1 MKLTILYDNEV
12 CRKGLK
18 PGFGFSCLIEAAG
31 RNILFDVGWDG
42 GILLHNMKA
51 LDLNPPEVDVI
62 VLSHEHWDHAGGLNQ
77 VLAEVGDVVVYVP
90 ASFSDNMKKEIKLRA
105 GLTEVKGPQELLEGV
120 YSTGELPGTG
130 RYPDIREQSLAV
142 KSREG
147 LVVVTGCSHPGLDVI
162 LKKASGF
169 GKLYGVVGGF
179 HGFNRYDALKGLE
192 LIVPTHCT
200 VHKKEIRDRYK
211 DKVEQ
216 GGVGWSKEI

>member
-1 MKLTILYDNEV
+1 MKLTIVYDNEV
-12 CRKGLK
+12 FREGLK
-18 PGFGFSCLIEAAG
+18 PGFGFSCFIEAAG

-42 GILLHNMKA
+42 SILLHNMKA
-51 LDLNPPEVDVI
+51 LDLNPKEVDVI
-62 VLSHEHWDHAGGLNQ
+62 VLSHEHWDHVGGLNQ
-77 VLAEVGDVVVYVP
+77 VLAEVGDVAVYVP
-90 ASFSDNMKKEIKLRA
+90 VSFSSNMKNEIRLRA

-120 YSTGELPGTG
+120 YSTGELCGTG
-130 RYPDIREQSLAV
+130 MYPGIREQSLAV
-142 KSREG
+142 ESKEG

-162 LKKASGF
+162 LKKASMF

-179 HGFNRYDALKGLE
+179 HGFSRYDALKDLK

>member
-1 MKLTILYDNEV
+1 MKLTIVYDNEV
-12 CRKGLK
+12 FREGLK
-18 PGFGFSCLIEAAG
+18 PGFGFSCFIEAAG

-42 GILLHNMKA
+42 EILLHNMEV
-51 LDLNPPEVDVI
+51 LGLNPREVDVI
-62 VLSHEHWDHAGGLNQ
+62 VLSHEHWDHVGGLNH
-77 VLAEVGDVVVYVP
+77 VLTKVGDAMVYVP
-90 ASFSDNMKKEIKLRA
+90 ASFSGNMKKEIRLRA
-105 GLTEVKGPQELLEGV
+105 DLTEVKGPQELMGGI
-120 YSTGELPGTG
+120 YSTGELCGTDT
-130 RYPDIREQSLAV
+130 YSDIQEQSLAV

-147 LVVVTGCSHPGLDVI
+147 LVVVAGCSHPGLEVI

-169 GKLYGVVGGF
+169 GRLYGVVGGF
-179 HGFNRYDALKGLE
+179 HGFGRYEALRDLG